1 LDGSVTTGDPRI
13 SVIVPA
19 YNAENSIERC
29 LRALQNQTVSHARY
43 EILVVD
49 DGSSDQTCAQ
59 VQAHASVRLLTQ
71 AHAGPAAARNLGV
84 QKARG
89 EVVLFTDADCEP
101 TPDWIE
107 RMVGPFYGGDAM
119 AHGASLPRSP
129 RGEAVDAG
137 VSAKGQEIVGVKG
150 TYLTQQREWVARF
163 VQMEYED
170 KYDRMARE
178 RVIDFV
184 DTYAA
189 GYRRDVFLANG
200 GFEVRFP
207 VASVEDQEFS
217 FRLARQGYRMVFVP
231 EAQVYH
237 WGHPHNL
244 AAYWRKKF
252 RIGYWK
258 VLVHQRHPD
267 KLVRDSHTP
276 QSLKVQIALVGLSG
290 LCLLGS
296 ILWPPLGWGFGL
308 LGLMFVFTT
317 LPFVFKAWGKEPGI
331 ALVSPGL
338 LLVRALALGAGFAAG
353 LAAHVGSGAREGS
366 RGNP

>member
-1 LDGSVTTGDPRI
+1 
-13 SVIVPA
+13 VPA
-19 YNAENSIERC
+19 YNAEHTIERC
-29 LRALQNQTVSHARY
+29 LQGLQSQTVPRASY

-49 DGSSDQTCAQ
+49 DGSRDQTCAR
-59 VQAHASVRLLTQ
+59 VQAHAGVRLLTQ

-84 QKARG
+84 QRARG
-89 EVVLFTDADCEP
+89 EIVLFTDADCEP
-101 TPDWIE
+101 AHDWIE
-107 RMVGPFYGGDAM
+107 RTVDPFYGGNAI
-119 AHGASLPRSP
+119 ARGTSLPRSP
-129 RGEAVDAG
+129 QGEAADAG
-137 VSAKGQEIVGVKG
+137 GSPSGQEIVGVKG
-150 TYLTQQREWVARF
+150 TYLTRQREWVARF

-178 RVIDFV
+178 PFIDFV

-217 FRLARQGYRMVFVP
+217 FRLARRGYKMIFVP

-244 AAYWRKKF
+244 GAYWRKKF

-258 VLVHQRHPD
+258 VLVHRRHPD
-267 KLVRDSHTP
+267 KLLRDSHTP
-276 QSLKVQIALVGLSG
+276 QSLKAQILLVGLSS

-296 ILWPPLGWGFGL
+296 IFWPPLGWGVGI
-308 LGLMFVFTT
+308 LGLMFLLTT
-317 LPFVFKAWGKEPGI
+317 LPFVFKAWSKEPGI
-331 ALVSPGL
+331 AVVSPGL

-353 LAAHVGSGAREGS
+353 LVAHVGSGGREGEW
-366 RGNP
+366 GNP